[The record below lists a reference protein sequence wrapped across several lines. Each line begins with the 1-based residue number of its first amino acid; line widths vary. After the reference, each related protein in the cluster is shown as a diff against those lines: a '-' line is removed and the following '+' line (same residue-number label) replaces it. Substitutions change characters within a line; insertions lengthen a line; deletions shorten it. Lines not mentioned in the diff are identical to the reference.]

1 MATSISEIRKKNPNA
16 YNDLSD
22 IELADKIYDKYYQ
35 GKLDESEFYQAV
47 FPDIA
52 SKRLTEQIIFPDDE
66 FGSNFEFEQTALPFK
81 PTVFEIAKEANVLTN
96 DPATSKARFGASLG
110 YDEGQS
116 ILAIKNSL
124 SKLYNQDI
132 DVRKGRT
139 GQLEYF
145 NPEKNQY
152 ALVDSTAPDLGDFAD
167 IGGDAMVIVPDIIG
181 TIVGFKGGG
190 LAGGTALGALAA
202 GAGEYSRLKLG
213 QSLYGINKDLTD
225 EQLFNEAQKAALTSA
240 AFTIGGSVAANTI
253 KGVNNIIK
261 GRFIKESDIKLL
273 NDSGNADEIAK
284 AVNDTLDKAKIN
296 TKLKYTLAQATDDAD
311 LLATQEAFENTKRLG
326 FLDEFRSFNRDQAK
340 ALNEYFGVL
349 KSGFNTSSS
358 AKPISEFDTG
368 TLIQNVLNK
377 RNQPQIQNLIKKQ
390 EQAENLLEKSI
401 FRLPDGNI
409 KVTGAEV
416 RSIIDDLGKT
426 YKVNVDQAAKALD
439 KAADVNLINTDVI
452 SKALKTLSEKEKK
465 NLLDIKGVQGI
476 FKPGVFQ
483 DLQTQGSKVLLND
496 VRETLSSL
504 SSKIRDAEIGS
515 VTGESV
521 EVGTLKFLKK
531 AFNEQIKKDAG
542 TDYLTELE
550 KFNNL
555 VITNKQLLN
564 NDIISKLTAIDSNK
578 VLKVANED
586 IFAQTFKTGIGS
598 GKTAQDVMNVIK
610 ESPDALKAY
619 KDSIFK
625 FYKDKVFV
633 DNKPN
638 LKKHNAFINAYE
650 SPLKVFFTPQEYTK
664 ISRIGGL
671 TKYTE
676 DLEKLRKKTIDDL
689 NKSFEGKLVN
699 ASPQELVNKIYKPN
713 NIGEISNLKN
723 ILKNDPE
730 VYKAFQRN
738 VLTDMN
744 EKIMKDVDR
753 LGFKS
758 LNSKALDNYI
768 NGAGGERGYKNAL
781 GIIFDSEFVDNL
793 NTLNRAL
800 KIASRKAPARAA
812 EGLYGSIYTDIIRA
826 KVGQFTPLGRAL
838 TAVRR
843 FYKTAAE
850 RVLAN
855 ALLNPSSLKELTEL
869 RKLKPE
875 SERAAIIVSKLGGY
889 IFTDRD

>member
-1 MATSISEIRKKNPNA
+1 MATTISDIRKKYPDA
-16 YNDLSD
+16 YNNLSD
-22 IELADKIYDKYYQ
+22 IELADKIYDQYYQ
-35 GKLDESEFYQAV
+35 GKIDESEFYQQM
-47 FPDIA
+47 FPNIA

-66 FGSNFEFEQTALPFK
+66 FGSNFEFEETALPFK
-81 PTVFEIAKEANVLTN
+81 PSTFEIAKEAGVLTN
-96 DPATSKARFGASLG
+96 EPATSKARFGASLG
-110 YDEGQS
+110 YDENQS

-167 IGGDAMVIVPDIIG
+167 IGGDAMVIVPDIVG
-181 TIVGFKGGG
+181 TIVGFKTGG
-190 LAGGTALGALAA
+190 LAGGTAVGALAA

-225 EQLFNEAQKAALTSA
+225 EQLFDKAQKAALTSA

-253 KGVNNIIK
+253 KGINNIIK
-261 GRFIKESDIKLL
+261 GRFIKESDVKLL
-273 NDSGNADEIAK
+273 NDSGNSDEIAK

-296 TKLKYTLAQATDDAD
+296 SKLKYTLAQATDDAD

-326 FLDEFRSFNRDQAK
+326 YLDEFRSFNRDQAK
-340 ALNEYFGVL
+340 ALNEYFGIL
-349 KSGFNTSSS
+349 KSGFNTSSPN
-358 AKPISEFDTG
+358 KPISEFDTG

-390 EQAENLLEKSI
+390 EQSENLLEKSI
-401 FRLPDGNI
+401 FRLPDGNV
-409 KVTGAEV
+409 KVTGTEV

-426 YKVNVDQAAKALD
+426 YKSNVDQASKALNE
-439 KAADVNLINTDVI
+439 AADVNLINTDVI
-452 SKALKTLSEKEKK
+452 SSALKTLTEKEKK
-465 NLLDIKGVQGI
+465 NLLDIKGVEGV
-476 FKPGVFQ
+476 FKPKVFEE
-483 DLQTQGSKVLLND
+483 LQAKGSKVLLSD

-504 SSKIRDAEIGS
+504 SSKIRDAETGS

-531 AFNEQIKKDAG
+531 AFNEQVQKDAG
-542 TDYLTELE
+542 SDYLTELE
-550 KFNNL
+550 KFNDL
-555 VITNKQLLN
+555 VITNKRLLN

-586 IFAQTFKTGIGS
+586 IFAETFKKGKGS
-598 GKTAQDVMNVIK
+598 GKVAQDVMNVIK

-619 KDSIFK
+619 KDSIFD
-625 FYKDKVFV
+625 FYKKKVFV
-633 DNKPN
+633 DGKPN
-638 LKKHNAFINAYE
+638 LKRHNAFIDSYND
-650 SPLKVFFTPQEYTK
+650 SLKVFFTPQEYTK

-676 DLEKLRKKTIDDL
+676 DLEKLRNKTIDDL
-689 NKSFEGKLVN
+689 NKSFEGRLIN
-699 ASPQELVNKIYKPN
+699 SSPQELVNKIYKPN
-713 NIGEISNLKN
+713 NIGEISKLKN
-723 ILKNDPE
+723 ILKDDPE

-781 GIIFDSEFVDNL
+781 NIIFDSEFVDNL
-793 NTLNRAL
+793 NILNKAL
-800 KIASRKAPARAA
+800 KIASRKAPARAS
-812 EGLYGSIYTDIIRA
+812 EGLIGSIYTDIIRA

-838 TAVRR
+838 TATRR
-843 FYKTAAE
+843 FYKKSAE

-855 ALLNPSSLKELTEL
+855 ALLNPSSLKDLIEL
-869 RKLKPE
+869 RKLKPRDE
-875 SERAAIIVSKLGGY
+875 KTAIILSKLGG
-889 IFTDRD
+889 FAFMNED

>member
-1 MATSISEIRKKNPNA
+1 MATSISEIRKKYPDA

-22 IELADKIYDKYYQ
+22 IELADKIYGKYYQ
-35 GKLDESEFYQAV
+35 GKIDESEFYQKV
-47 FPDIA
+47 FPNIA

-66 FGSNFEFEQTALPFK
+66 FGSNFEFEETALPFK

-139 GQLEYF
+139 GELEYF

-152 ALVDSTAPDLGDFAD
+152 ALVDSTAPDIGDFAD
-167 IGGDAMVIVPDIIG
+167 IGGDAMVIVPDIVG
-181 TIVGFKGGG
+181 TIVGFRGG
-190 LAGGTALGALAA
+190 LGTATVTGALAA

-225 EQLFNEAQKAALTSA
+225 EELFDSAQKAALTSA

-326 FLDEFRSFNRDQAK
+326 FLDEFRSFNRDQATS
-340 ALNEYFGVL
+340 LNEYFGVL

-358 AKPISEFDTG
+358 AKPITEFDTG
-368 TLIQNVLNK
+368 TLIQNVINK

-390 EQAENLLEKSI
+390 EQSENLLEKSI

-409 KVTGAEV
+409 KVTGTEV
-416 RSIIDDLGKT
+416 SSIIDDLGKT

-452 SKALKTLSEKEKK
+452 AKALKTLSEKERK
-465 NLLDIKGVQGI
+465 NLLDVKGVEGV
-476 FKPGVFQ
+476 FKPKVFE
-483 DLQTQGSKVLLND
+483 DLQSKNSKVALND

-504 SSKIRDAEIGS
+504 STKIRDAEIGS
-515 VTGESV
+515 VTGESI
-521 EVGTLKFLKK
+521 EVGKLKFLKK
-531 AFNEQIKKDAG
+531 AFNEQVKKDAG

-555 VITNKQLLN
+555 VTTNKQLLN

-578 VLKVANED
+578 VLKVAKED
-586 IFAQTFKTGIGS
+586 IFLETFKTGKGS

-633 DNKPN
+633 DGKPN
-638 LKKHNAFINAYE
+638 LKRHNAFINAYE

-676 DLEKLRKKTIDDL
+676 DLEKLRKKTVDDL
-689 NKSFEGKLVN
+689 NKSFEGKLIN

-713 NIGEISNLKN
+713 NIGEISKLKN

-768 NGAGGERGYKNAL
+768 NGAGGERGYKNSL
-781 GIIFDSEFVDNL
+781 GIIFDSEFVGNL

-843 FYKTAAE
+843 FYKKAAE

-855 ALLNPSSLKELTEL
+855 ALLNPASLKELTEL

-875 SERAAIIVSKLGGY
+875 DERTAIILSKLGGY
-889 IFTDRD
+889 IFTDRE